1 MSEDRTTA
9 FLKRRAEYCRRL
21 AMMQR
26 DPSIAEELRALARRY
41 ETLLEAGL
49 PVGGGPEFSFSG

>member
-1 MSEDRTTA
+1 MTA
-9 FLKRRAEYCRRL
+9 FLRRRAEYCRRL

-41 ETLLEAGL
+41 ETSLEAGA
-49 PVGGGPEFSFSG
+49 PVGSAPGFSFRG

>member
-1 MSEDRTTA
+1 MDEARMTR
-9 FLKRRAEYCRRL
+9 FLRRRAEYCRRL

-41 ETLLEAGL
+41 EDEASRAARVLLLGL
-49 PVGGGPEFSFSG
+49 PAS